1 MEKVEEFLTSNYN
14 KVSQRLRDKGTQL
27 LNEKQGLDQK
37 LTEAMEQNK
46 RDRMLQQEYSDR
58 IAEYEAKLKT
68 EGIGQAERDRCE
80 RGVARYKAKKSE
92 LRVQM
97 SERSINI
104 SKWNNSL
111 KGVTKKMERTKKALR
126 NLIDKFNRMQ
136 EQVSKHLPKNLKPL
150 EKLYAKVDGLLKT
163 PPLKLLFEAGP
174 FLNSLFTSAKDIS
187 KWVKLY
193 QACLAKIPC
202 EGNETAAQ
210 QLVADCETFAWKHA
224 ITNGGKI
231 ALDGGNLVLS
241 AKPSIPLIDWT
252 WWVSKAVDL
261 FATVYSSWQNK
272 ESEKD
277 QKTIQD
283 RLDALK
289 CDPDQDDDNN
299 NNTGS
304 GTLPNDNKNNN
315 SNTDSGGLK
324 WTWNF
329 YNIWFVRD
337 PSGYVY
343 EAVNSNRV
351 EGVTTTCYYKETKED
366 MYGDLHDEAVLWDAE
381 TYAQEN
387 PLFTDADGRY
397 QWDVPTGLWQVKYEK
412 QGYET
417 TYSDWLPVPP
427 PQLEVNVGITQ
438 MKQPLVKKVKA
449 YTDGIDI
456 TFDKYME
463 PATLTSENITVTKGG
478 QLLSGTI
485 SLLNAE
491 DGYQK
496 PGVQYASKLRFT
508 PLTSNPSPLTSG
520 DKVQLTVRKAVESY
534 AGLQME
540 NDYTQQFS
548 VEQRIEALI
557 ADSLINMSED
567 KELTI
572 HVRALPATAAKGR
585 KLTVSNS
592 DNRVLTADYSE
603 LTLDQNG
610 EAQLSVHS
618 QAQGTSVVRFT
629 MADEELTAAT
639 LITVRDPAQMEVKA
653 PKSSRLNGITMYIG
667 SEIRLTTATAG
678 AKILY
683 TLDGS
688 CPCAPESGK
697 VLTYDGPIILT
708 GDSILIK
715 AMAVAEGMEDSPVV
729 TFRYKGIQRP
739 TAIEAP
745 TADEDSPADTPK
757 MYFRL
762 DGRRITRPERGIN
775 IERRENGRVHKVVI
789 K

>member
-1 MEKVEEFLTSNYN
+1 MEKEGLAYLPCDGDYDNWVNVYEKYKDYARHNIVIDIAQVCNDAASMCLDAVDAPVVTLQWWASTLMDIASLIVAVTHPND
-14 KVSQRLRDKGTQL
+14 SQLWQDSVRKYLSWLRC
-27 LNEKQGLDQK
+27 NQK
-37 LTEAMEQNK
+37 PKPKPVVPQK
-46 RDRMLQQEYSDR
+46 DDPIRDAVNDRRKTLEQEY
-58 IAEYEAKLKT
+58 LN
-68 EGIGQAERDRCE
+68 G
-80 RGVARYKAKKSE
+80 
-92 LRVQM
+92 
-97 SERSINI
+97 
-104 SKWNNSL
+104 NN
-111 KGVTKKMERTKKALR
+111 
-126 NLIDKFNRMQ
+126 
-136 EQVSKHLPKNLKPL
+136 KNLDLIVL
-150 EKLYAKVDGLLKT
+150 EYAI
-163 PPLKLLFEAGP
+163 
-174 FLNSLFTSAKDIS
+174 LNI
-187 KWVKLY
+187 
-193 QACLAKIPC
+193 I
-202 EGNETAAQ
+202 
-210 QLVADCETFAWKHA
+210 
-224 ITNGGKI
+224 
-231 ALDGGNLVLS
+231 
-241 AKPSIPLIDWT
+241 
-252 WWVSKAVDL
+252 
-261 FATVYSSWQNK
+261 
-272 ESEKD
+272 
-277 QKTIQD
+277 
-283 RLDALK
+283 
-289 CDPDQDDDNN
+289 
-299 NNTGS
+299 
-304 GTLPNDNKNNN
+304 
-315 SNTDSGGLK
+315 
-324 WTWNF
+324 
-329 YNIWFVRD
+329 RD
-337 PSGYVY
+337 PAGYVY

-351 EGVTTTCYYKETKED
+351 EGVTASCYYKEEVED
-366 MYGDLHDEAVLWDAE
+366 MFGDLHENVVLWDAAE
-381 TYAQEN
+381 YAQQN

-397 QWDVPTGLWQVKYEK
+397 QWDVPRGLWQVKFEK

-456 TFDKYME
+456 TFDKYMR
-463 PATLTSENITVTKGG
+463 PNTLQTENIFVTKGG
-478 QLLSGTI
+478 QAISGKI
-485 SLLNAE
+485 ELLNAE
-491 DGYQK
+491 SGYQT
-496 PGVQYASKLRFT
+496 PDSVYASKLRFT

-629 MADEELTAAT
+629 MADEELTTAT

-715 AMAVAEGMEDSPVV
+715 AMAVAPGMDDSPVV

-739 TAIEAP
+739 VSIEAP

-775 IERRENGRVHKVVI
+775 IERYENGRVRKVTV